1 MKRKYFHLLNFPI
14 YIVGIFLCSQLTN
27 AQLLEL
33 DFTSEKRE
41 ESSFRIHL
49 IRFGTVGASSLKHL
63 DLTAEV
69 LKFRYDT
76 KMVFIGVL
84 LSLELK
90 LFGVETRLMH

>member
-1 MKRKYFHLLNFPI
+1 MQKKYFHFLNFPI

-41 ESSFRIHL
+41 ESSFRIHF
-49 IRFGTVGASSLKHL
+49 IRFGIVGASSLKHL

-76 KMVFIGVL
+76 KNGLYWVL